1 MLLDSMGK
9 YVTVSVK
16 VPREVKEKLEKA
28 GVSPSK
34 VMKEALMEVA
44 KEIELKEL
52 EKEIERFD
60 EILSKIPIERV
71 VKSMRPAQ
79 YF

>member
-1 MLLDSMGK
+1 MLSTSMGK

-16 VPREVKEKLEKA
+16 IPRDVKEKLERA

-34 VMKEALMEVA
+34 VMKDALIEAL

-52 EKEIERFD
+52 KREVDELDSILAKVSVDRIVRSVRENRER
-60 EILSKIPIERV
+60 
-71 VKSMRPAQ
+71 
-79 YF
+79 

>member
-60 EILSKIPIERV
+60 EILNKIPIERV
-71 VKSMRPAQ
+71 VKSIREDRER
-79 YF
+79 